1 VSPVAAVIEA
11 LLGRYERAVRWVSD
25 VTLWLCVAALV
36 GAVTLNAIEIAGRY
50 FFGDSSLYR
59 VEVSLEL
66 CVAMYFVGYLVLL
79 GRSEDVAM
87 GYFYDRLP
95 RRARLILDVAIAAG
109 TTWFFGVLLESSL
122 AYFRL
127 TSTMT
132 HPTFPISR
140 GITTLPILAA
150 AAGCLW
156 IAIYQVLASVRDL
169 VANWNRIDGPSP

>member
-1 VSPVAAVIEA
+1 
-11 LLGRYERAVRWVSD
+11 
-25 VTLWLCVAALV
+25 
-36 GAVTLNAIEIAGRY
+36 
-50 FFGDSSLYR
+50 
-59 VEVSLEL
+59 
-66 CVAMYFVGYLVLL
+66 
-79 GRSEDVAM
+79 
-87 GYFYDRLP
+87 
-95 RRARLILDVAIAAG
+95 VAIAAG